1 MNGLIFE
8 LTRFAVHDGPGIRST
23 LFLKGCPLRCPW
35 CQNPEGLQKA
45 VRLWQN
51 PSLCIGCRSCVHAC
65 KAGALSFSDRL
76 HIDEQ
81 ACNLC
86 GDCIAA
92 CPAAA
97 LSFDG
102 REVSSEEA
110 VELLLRDRE
119 FYDPGGVTL
128 SGGEVFAQWQFAL
141 EVLAACHDRG
151 VDTAIESCLYVEPE
165 ILKKFLPVVDHFIA
179 DIKYFD
185 RETHRQVLGVDNAVI
200 LKNYAALVDA
210 GADVLVR
217 TPLIPGY
224 TATEEN
230 IRSIARFVAKTDRKA
245 RYELLNFNP
254 LCRGK
259 YDSLE
264 QPYPVAGR
272 ALTAEEMNFYYDI
285 LRREGIFDVVE
296 E

>member
-35 CQNPEGLQKA
+35 CQNPEGLQKEI
-45 VRLWQN
+45 RLWQN
-51 PSLCIGCRSCVHAC
+51 PSLCVGCKCCVQAC
-65 KAGALSFSDRL
+65 KTGALTFTDRL
-76 HIDEQ
+76 HIDEA

-92 CPAAA
+92 CPSGA

-102 REVSSEEA
+102 REVSAEEA
-110 VELLLRDRE
+110 VELLLRDIE
-119 FYDPGGVTL
+119 FYDQGGVTL

-141 EVLAACHDRG
+141 EVLTACHAMG
-151 VDTAIESCLYVEPE
+151 VDTAIESCLYVEWE
-165 ILKKFLPVVDHFIA
+165 VLERFLPAVDHFIV
-179 DIKYFD
+179 DIKYLD
-185 RETHRQVLGVDNAVI
+185 AETHRRALGVGNARI
-200 LKNYAALVDA
+200 LENYARLVA
-210 GADVLVR
+210 CGADVLVR

-230 IRSIARFVAKTDRKA
+230 IRSIARFIAGTDKRA

-272 ALTAEEMNFYYDI
+272 ALTAEEMNFYYGI
-285 LRREGIFDVVE
+285 LRQEGIFDVVE